1 MKLIFEKSIPGR
13 DAYSLPTDLFQD
25 IKIEDYLPEKHL
37 DKDKKQL
44 TEVSEVD
51 VIRHFTKLS
60 KFNYGVD
67 DGLYPLGSC
76 TMKYN
81 PRINEKMAALNQFVY
96 AHPLSSPEM
105 VQGSLEIMYQL
116 NLLLSEITAMNQYS
130 MAPSSGAH
138 GELTGN
144 LIMRQ
149 YFIDHGEKRTKMLIP
164 DSAHGTNPASAA
176 MAGFEVI
183 EIKSNEN
190 GTVDLNSLK
199 NAMDE
204 KTVGLMLT
212 NPNTVGLYD
221 KGIEDIEK
229 IVHQKGG
236 LLYYDGANLNASLGI
251 IRPGDAG
258 FDVVHLNLHKTF
270 STPHGGGGPGAGV
283 IGVKDRLIPYLPTP
297 IVDFNSTENKYF
309 LKDIGKKSIGMV
321 RSFWGNFAVLVKT
334 YTWILSLGPEYLYQ
348 CSRTSI
354 INANYVLAKL
364 KKYYKPAYNQYCG
377 HECTLTG
384 REYKKYGIKT
394 LQIAKRLMDYGY
406 HPPTIYFPHFEPY
419 AEETIMIE
427 PPESEGKE
435 ILDNFIEVMIKISQE
450 AKDNPDLLK
459 SAPHNTPISQTD
471 DAMAVKRPIL
481 TYDDELKLKDELNYQ
496 EKDIDYY

>member
-1 MKLIFEKSIPGR
+1 MKLIFEKSVMGR
-13 DAYSLPTDLFQD
+13 DGYSLPRDQFKEMN
-25 IKIEDYLPEKHL
+25 INEYIPENCL
-37 DKDKKQL
+37 VKDKKRL
-44 TEVSEVD
+44 SEVSEVD

-81 PRINEKMAALNQFVY
+81 PRINEKMSALASFLY
-96 AHPLSSPEM
+96 AHPLSPPETI
-105 VQGSLEIMYQL
+105 QGSLEVMYQL
-116 NLLLSEITAMNQYS
+116 NQLLCEITGMDQYT
-130 MAPSSGAH
+130 MAPASGAH
-138 GELTGN
+138 GELTGI

-149 YFIDHGEKRTKMLIP
+149 YFADHKEKRHKMLIP

-176 MAGFEVI
+176 MGGFEVV

-190 GTVDLNSLK
+190 GTVDLKSLSQ
-199 NAMDE
+199 AMDKE
-204 KTVGLMLT
+204 TVGLMLT

-221 KGIEDIEK
+221 EGIVEIER
-229 IVHQKGG
+229 IIHEKGG

-283 IGVKDRLIPYLPTP
+283 IGVKNRLIPYLPTP
-297 IVDFNSTENKYF
+297 IIDFNQEQGKYIF
-309 LKDIGKKSIGMV
+309 KDVGEKSIGMV
-321 RSFWGNFAVLVKT
+321 RSFWGNFSVLVKT
-334 YTWILSLGPEYLYQ
+334 FAWILSLGPEDLYQ
-348 CSRTSI
+348 CSKTSI

-364 KKYYKPAYNQYCG
+364 KKYFKPAYNQYCG

-394 LQIAKRLMDYGY
+394 LDIAKRLMDYGF

-427 PPESEGKE
+427 PPESESKE
-435 ILDNFIEVMIKISQE
+435 VLDQFIDVMIKISEE
-450 AKDNPDLLK
+450 AKENPELLT
-459 SAPHNTPISQTD
+459 SAPHRTPISRAD
-471 DAMAVKRPIL
+471 DVLAVKRPIL
-481 TYDDELKLKDELNYQ
+481 TYDDELKLRDELNYQ
-496 EKDIDYY
+496 EEDIYF

>member
-1 MKLIFEKSIPGR
+1 MKLIFEKSVPGR
-13 DAYSLPTDLFQD
+13 DGYSIPKDLFDD
-25 IKIEDYLPEKHL
+25 IKAEELLPDKYLEDN
-37 DKDKKQL
+37 KKNL

-81 PRINEKMAALNQFVY
+81 PRINEKMSSLTNFIY
-96 AHPLSSPEM
+96 AHPLSSLEL
-105 VQGSLEIMYQL
+105 VQGSLEIMYFL
-116 NLLLSEITAMNQYS
+116 NQMLCEITAMDQYT
-130 MAPSSGAH
+130 MAPASGAH
-138 GELTGN
+138 GELTGI

-149 YFIDHGEKRTKMLIP
+149 YFLDHGEKRFKMLIP

-176 MAGFEVI
+176 MGGFEVV
-183 EIKSNEN
+183 EIKSNQN
-190 GTVDLNSLK
+190 GTVDLESLAY
-199 NAMDE
+199 AMDE
-204 KTVGLMLT
+204 QTVGLMLT

-221 KGIEDIEK
+221 EGIESIER
-229 IVHQKGG
+229 IIHQKGG

-283 IGVKDRLIPYLPTP
+283 IGVKKNLIPYLPTP
-297 IVDFNSTENKYF
+297 LVDFDEETKKYIF
-309 LKDIGKKSIGMV
+309 KEAGAKSIGMI
-321 RSFWGNFAVLVKT
+321 RSFWGNFSVLVKT
-334 YTWILSLGPEYLYQ
+334 LAWILSLGPEDLYQ
-348 CSRTSI
+348 CSKTSI

-364 KKYYKPAYNQYCG
+364 KRYFKPAYDRYCG

-394 LQIAKRLMDYGY
+394 LHIAKRLMDYGF

-435 ILDNFIEVMIKISQE
+435 ILDHFIAVMIKI
-450 AKDNPDLLK
+450 AKEVAENSDILK
-459 SAPHNTPISQTD
+459 SAPHKTPISQAD
-471 DAMAVKRPIL
+471 DALAVKRPIL
-481 TYDDELKLKDELNYQ
+481 TYDDELELKDELNYQ
-496 EKDIDYY
+496 EKDIDF

>member
-1 MKLIFEKSIPGR
+1 MKLIFEKSFPGR
-13 DAYSLPTDLFQD
+13 IGFSKPTDLFDD
-25 IKIEDYLPEKHL
+25 IKLEESIPIKYLEKN
-37 DKDKKQL
+37 KKQL

-81 PRINEKMAALNQFVY
+81 PRINEKMAGLANFSY
-96 AHPLSSPEM
+96 AHPLSFPDM
-105 VQGSLEIMYQL
+105 AQGSLELIYRL
-116 NLLLSEITAMNQYS
+116 DKLLCEITGMDKYT
-130 MAPSSGAH
+130 MAPASGAH
-138 GELTGN
+138 GELTGV
-144 LIMRQ
+144 LIMRK
-149 YFIDHGEKRTKMLIP
+149 YFLDHGEKRHKMLIP

-176 MAGFEVI
+176 MAEFEVV

-190 GTVDLNSLK
+190 GTVDLESLSH
-199 NAMDE
+199 AMDGE
-204 KTVGLMLT
+204 TVGLMLT

-221 KGIEDIEK
+221 EGIESIQK
-229 IVHQKGG
+229 IIHDKGG

-270 STPHGGGGPGAGV
+270 STPHGGGGPGSGV
-283 IGVKDRLIPYLPTP
+283 VGVKSRLIPYLPTP
-297 IVDFNSTENKYF
+297 VVDLEESSGKYYF
-309 LKDIGKKSIGMV
+309 KDVGEKSIGMI
-321 RSFWGNFAVLVKT
+321 RSFWGNFSVLVKT
-334 YTWILSLGPEYLYQ
+334 FAWILSLGPEGLYE
-348 CSRTSI
+348 CSKASI

-364 KKYYKPAYNQYCG
+364 KEYYKPAYDRYCG

-394 LQIAKRLMDYGY
+394 LDIAKRLMDYGF

-419 AEETIMIE
+419 ADETIMIE

-435 ILDNFIEVMIKISQE
+435 VLDDFINTMIAISKE
-450 AKDNPDLLK
+450 AKENPELLT
-459 SAPHNTPISQTD
+459 SAPRRTPITRTD
-471 DAMAVKRPIL
+471 DAMAVRRPIL
-481 TYDDELKLKDELNYQ
+481 TYDDELRLKDELNYQ
-496 EKDIDYY
+496 EKDINF

>member
-13 DAYSLPTDLFQD
+13 DGFSLPSDLFEEIEIDKD
-25 IKIEDYLPEKHL
+25 IPEDFL
-37 DKDKKQL
+37 DKNKKNL
-44 TEVSEVD
+44 VEVSEVD

-60 KFNYGVD
+60 KLNYGVD

-81 PRINEKMAALNQFVY
+81 PRINEKMASLGQFTH
-96 AHPLSSPEM
+96 AHPLASIKM
-105 VQGSLEIMYQL
+105 IQGSLEVMYQL
-116 NLLLSEITAMNQYS
+116 NLLLCEITGMDQYT
-130 MAPSSGAH
+130 MAPASGAH

-149 YFIDHGEKRTKMLIP
+149 YFVDHGEKRTKMLIP

-183 EIKSNEN
+183 EIKSTSN
-190 GTVDLNSLK
+190 GTVDLDALQ

-204 KTVGLMLT
+204 HTVGLMLT

-221 KGIEDIEK
+221 GGIESIER
-229 IVHQKGG
+229 IIHQKGG

-251 IRPGDAG
+251 MRPGDVG

-283 IGVKDRLIPYLPTP
+283 IGVKERLIPYLPTP
-297 IVDFNSTENKYF
+297 IIDYNANEKYF
-309 LKDIGKKSIGMV
+309 YLKDNGEKSIGMV

-334 YTWILSLGPEYLYQ
+334 YAWILSLGPEYLYQ
-348 CSRTSI
+348 ASKTSI
-354 INANYVLAKL
+354 INANYVLKKL
-364 KKYYKPAYNQYCG
+364 KKYYKPAYDQYCG

-384 REYKKYGIKT
+384 REYKKYNIKT
-394 LQIAKRLMDYGY
+394 LHIAKRLMDYGI

-427 PPESEGKE
+427 PPESESKE
-435 ILDNFIEVMIKISQE
+435 NLDEFINVMIQISQE
-450 AKDNPDLLK
+450 AESNPEILL
-459 SAPHNTPISQTD
+459 SAPHNTPIGKTD
-471 DAMAVKRPIL
+471 DVLAVTKPIL
-481 TYDDELKLKDELNYQ
+481 TYDDELRSIEQ
-496 EKDIDYY
+496 EK